1 MAMGKF
7 IAIAVGAGMLVGC
20 GSKTVIETQPTKFLV
35 CPSEPPIE
43 SCEDW
48 PSYERVTELNALIS
62 IQGEAYLSWL
72 SCRKAMELWLDSHS
86 HCVRESTR

>member
-7 IAIAVGAGMLVGC
+7 IAIVVGIGALVGC
-20 GSKTVIETQPTKFLV
+20 GSRTVIEAQPTKFLV

-43 SCEDW
+43 TCEDW
-48 PSYERVTELNALIS
+48 PSYEGVTELNALIS

-72 SCRKAMELWLDSHS
+72 SCRKAMELWSESHEQ
-86 HCVRESTR
+86 CVRESNR

>member
-7 IAIAVGAGMLVGC
+7 ITVLIVCGALVGC
-20 GSKTVIETQPTKFLV
+20 GSRTVIEAQPTKFLV
-35 CPSEPPIE
+35 CPSEPPID

-48 PSYERVTELNALIS
+48 PSYEGINDLESLIS
-62 IQGEAYLSWL
+62 IQGDAYLSWL